1 MNSKKS
7 ETSDTFNHLTD
18 WVDEKEKTKETLKNG
33 LLNFLKYVEEV
44 EDEKSSKR

>member
-7 ETSDTFNHLTD
+7 ETADIFDHLTD

-33 LLNFLKYVEEV
+33 YLSFLKYVEEI